1 MSRRT
6 WKESSVS
13 LPAVGVSLLPK
24 VICPMCSPVYAAL
37 LSALGLGFLISTYLL
52 PLTMIVLSL
61 AVGSLFV
68 RASRRRGLGPLWT
81 GMAAAGCILFG
92 KFFLDSMTLTYAG
105 VGVLVAASVWNAVP
119 RRPIVDFCP
128 ACLPT
133 EATQRREGNRGNRP
147 WDTPLKS
154 SAPAARPA
162 QTRSRW

>member
-1 MSRRT
+1 MNRRT
-6 WKESSVS
+6 WKASSVA
-13 LPAVGVSLLPK
+13 LQAVGVSLLPK
-24 VICPMCSPVYAAL
+24 LICPMCSPVYAAL

-68 RASRRRGLGPLWT
+68 RASSRRGLGPFWT
-81 GMAAAGCILFG
+81 GMAAAGCILVG
-92 KFFLDSMTLTYAG
+92 KFFLDSTTLTYAG

-119 RRPIVDFCP
+119 RRPNRGRLSR
-128 ACLPT
+128 LPT